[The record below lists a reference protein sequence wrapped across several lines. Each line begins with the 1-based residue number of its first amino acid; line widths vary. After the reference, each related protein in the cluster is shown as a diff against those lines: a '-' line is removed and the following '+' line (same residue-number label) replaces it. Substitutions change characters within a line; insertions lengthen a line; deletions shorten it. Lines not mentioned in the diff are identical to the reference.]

1 MAFAAAQPRCAEN
14 NIDIVAGS
22 DDAGA
27 VQTAIGDR
35 GHKDASSLSRPKPT
49 ALLFAVTFV
58 AAMREEKTPA
68 NLLY

>member
-1 MAFAAAQPRCAEN
+1 MAFAAARSRCAEN

-27 VQTAIGDR
+27 VQTAIDDH
-35 GHKDASSLSRPKPT
+35 GHKDASLLSRPKPA
-49 ALLFAVTFV
+49 ALLFVVTFV
-58 AAMREEKTPA
+58 AAMREEKIPA